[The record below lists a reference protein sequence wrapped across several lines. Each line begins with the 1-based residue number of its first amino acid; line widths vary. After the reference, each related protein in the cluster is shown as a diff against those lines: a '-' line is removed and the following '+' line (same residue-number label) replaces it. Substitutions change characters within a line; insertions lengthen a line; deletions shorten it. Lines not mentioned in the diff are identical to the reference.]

1 MQGVNAIL
9 KAHGVEDQ
17 GSSVVSKCLKAA
29 ILRSRVK
36 LLKPQDDPE
45 SQFGLDQVRAEKSK

>member
-1 MQGVNAIL
+1 MTVQGVNAIL
-9 KAHGVEDQ
+9 KAHGVEDL
-17 GSSVVSKCLKAA
+17 GSSMVSKCLKAA

-45 SQFGLDQVRAEKSK
+45 NQFGLDQV